1 MNSQFLKSRILYIFE
16 IIILAPCYPFLIHAG
31 KKLRKNIIRLTPR
44 SEFIKFVTDK
54 NYVNL
59 LIIGEST
66 AAGVGASHTNTT
78 FSAQLAA
85 SLVTENI
92 YNIGKNGL
100 KASGLKARFEKY
112 KNTIPESFD
121 FCIILIG
128 ANDCFQFTP
137 PSKFTKELEQF
148 IREFIKSS
156 SCKNIIIPLIPPVHQ
171 FPAIPRI
178 IRFFLGFHRKVLGLE
193 VKQIAFRLP
202 QVTFI
207 DQNEYYEAA
216 FFAEDGIH
224 PSDLGYKRMSEMI
237 LAQLNGKNSQF

>member
-1 MNSQFLKSRILYIFE
+1 MNSQFLKSRLIYIYE
-16 IIILAPCYPFLIHAG
+16 VLLLIPCYPFLMLAG
-31 KKLRKNIIRLTPR
+31 KNLRKKIIKLPPH
-44 SEFIKFVTDK
+44 SEYLEFLPNTD
-54 NYVNL
+54 NPNL

-66 AAGVGASHTNTT
+66 AAGVGASHTDTT
-78 FSAQLAA
+78 FAAQMAA
-85 SLVTENI
+85 SAETGNI

-100 KASGLKARFEKY
+100 KASGLNARFQKH
-112 KNTIPESFD
+112 KNTIPQSFD
-121 FCIILIG
+121 SCIILIG

-137 PSKFTKELEQF
+137 PSKFNTGLEQF
-148 IREFIKSS
+148 ITEFIKSS

-193 VKQIAFRLP
+193 VKQIALRLP
-202 QVTFI
+202 EVTFI
-207 DQNEYYEAA
+207 DQNEYYEPA

-237 LAQLNGKNSQF
+237 LTQIKEKGSQT